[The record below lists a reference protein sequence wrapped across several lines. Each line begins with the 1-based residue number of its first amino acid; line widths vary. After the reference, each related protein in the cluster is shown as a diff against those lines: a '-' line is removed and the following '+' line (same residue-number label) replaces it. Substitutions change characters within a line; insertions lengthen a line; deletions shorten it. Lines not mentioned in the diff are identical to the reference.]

1 MTARLTPA
9 PPVPR
14 RLVLRGDALERL
26 RQLPDHSID
35 MVLTSPP
42 YFRLRDYGGADQLGL
57 EEAVDD
63 WVERLLAVTSEIRR
77 VLVPTGS
84 LWLNLGDSYAAH
96 PRQGAARK
104 SLLLG
109 PERLTLAMVA
119 AGWVLRNKIV
129 WAKTN
134 PRPSSVRD
142 RLTCSWEP
150 VYLFTPGTSPGG
162 PTFFDLDAVRQPH
175 RTQPP
180 KSRPTVPGS
189 DIRTGTWLGPNS
201 QKLTGLSALK
211 AAGRVGHPL
220 GKNPGDVWLL
230 PSSSSRGGH
239 HATFPV
245 QLVQRMI
252 LAGCPEQRCRA
263 CRLPYRR
270 TVWRL
275 GTTAVRGALA
285 ANCSCLGGSEP
296 GLVLDPFIG
305 SGTTGLVAEQHGRDW
320 LGIELNPDFAAS
332 AEQRIVAAGGGRP
345 P

>member
-1 MTARLTPA
+1 MTGSLTRPG
-9 PPVPR
+9 PR
-14 RLVLRGDALERL
+14 RVVLRGDALDRL
-26 RQLPDHSID
+26 RQLPDCSID

-42 YFRLRDYGGADQLGL
+42 YFRLRDYGATGQLGL
-57 EEAVDD
+57 EAVVDD
-63 WVERLLAVTSEIRR
+63 WVTNLLDVMVEIRR

-84 LWLNLGDSYAAH
+84 LWLNLGDSFAGH

-104 SLLLG
+104 SLLLA
-109 PERLTLAMVA
+109 PERLILAMVNG
-119 AGWVLRNKIV
+119 GWVLRNKIV

-150 VYLFTPGTSPGG
+150 VFLLTPGTSPGSS
-162 PTFFDLDAVRQPH
+162 TFFDLDAVRQPH
-175 RTQPP
+175 LSRPP
-180 KSRPTVPGS
+180 KSPRRKVRPDV
-189 DIRTGTWLGPNS
+189 RKGTWLGPNS
-201 QKLTGLSALK
+201 QRLTGLHALK

-239 HATFPV
+239 HATFPTG
-245 QLVQRMI
+245 LAERMI
-252 LAGCPEQRCRA
+252 LAGCPEKRCRA

-270 TVWRL
+270 TVRRL
-275 GTTAVRGALA
+275 GATAVRGALSA
-285 ANCSCLGGSEP
+285 TCSCSVGSQP

-305 SGTTGLVAEQHGRDW
+305 SGTTGLVAEAHGRDW
-320 LGIELNPDFAAS
+320 LGIELSADFATL
-332 AEQRIVAAGGGRP
+332 AEQRIAAGRGGRP